1 MRWTP
6 QTLKWD
12 LTFPKII
19 KLQSC
24 NILFLR
30 LFYGYKFLFFRFSGN
45 MCLERWSYTSRY
57 YYACNTLSIRF
68 FCMDINSCFSLFPRN
83 LKIIMKLTASISKFL
98 KLMVIKNAFLFQ
110 DRGSAKKQ
118 ERRVNKLK
126 GKLSRKANDA
136 TSIKGRS
143 ATVSMEAEQKPWS
156 NRRGIRNISQY
167 QRWEAY
173 WSPWCI
179 PILDNRYKYNSLCR
193 SLPIPATA

>member
-1 MRWTP
+1 MPQKISDKSKISKFMRWTP

-30 LFYGYKFLFFRFSGN
+30 LFYGYKFLFFRFPGN

-118 ERRVNKLK
+118 ERRVKKLK

-136 TSIKGRS
+136 TSIIES
-143 ATVSMEAEQKPWS
+143 
-156 NRRGIRNISQY
+156 
-167 QRWEAY
+167 
-173 WSPWCI
+173 
-179 PILDNRYKYNSLCR
+179 
-193 SLPIPATA
+193 